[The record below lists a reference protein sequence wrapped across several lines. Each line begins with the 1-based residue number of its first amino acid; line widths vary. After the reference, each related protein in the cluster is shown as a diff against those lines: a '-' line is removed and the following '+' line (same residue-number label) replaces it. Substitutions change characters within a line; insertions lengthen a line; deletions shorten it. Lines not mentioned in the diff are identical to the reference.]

1 MAAAGGA
8 AVPNLPTTTAAP
20 SMALSLASAAAD
32 GTAPRD
38 ASALL
43 RAASGGTCGGWP
55 YEEQYRRL
63 QRWAHASLDAYRP
76 ELVAVLWPTYA
87 HVFLA
92 LVMGGHEE
100 RARVFLHEHRAEHE
114 AMHGG
119 AEGELGRLMEITRRE
134 QLPAPWGSGRADVAK
149 DMLTH
154 KFFVALSPASM
165 GLLLTFLELHQL
177 HLILSVLNEH
187 VDFSV
192 NPEEAAAAGAGA
204 EAVGGGAR
212 GVAVYL
218 RHKHARTVA
227 GSAGRLQLVEAS
239 TVNRKKMSLGLLPSE
254 QAISPEARRAAERT
268 PSIAPP
274 PPCFPPSSR
283 TRRCLGHGKPSTQ
296 PLSRSGRMQGSK
308 TRSVRQQ
315 GRAHRKRA

>member
-268 PSIAPP
+268 PSRGAPRCIWYAFHGPP
-274 PPCFPPSSR
+274 PPPASPRPAVPVAVLATANPPPS
-283 TRRCLGHGKPSTQ
+283 L
-296 PLSRSGRMQGSK
+296 
-308 TRSVRQQ
+308 
-315 GRAHRKRA
+315 